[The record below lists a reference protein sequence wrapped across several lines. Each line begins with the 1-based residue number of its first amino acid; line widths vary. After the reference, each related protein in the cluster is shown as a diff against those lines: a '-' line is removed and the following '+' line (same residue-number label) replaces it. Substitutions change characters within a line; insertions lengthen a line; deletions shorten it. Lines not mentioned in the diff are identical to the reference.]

1 MAENKQTENKQ
12 TQDKKKGKIIGID
25 LGTTNSCVAVMEG
38 GTPKVIASAEGSRTT
53 PSVVAFKGTERLVG
67 IPAKR
72 QAVTN
77 PENTISSSK
86 RFIGR
91 KHGEVA
97 SEIKTVPYKVVSN
110 KNGDAVF
117 EVQGKIVTPEEIAAQ
132 ILTKMKETAEAY
144 LGEKVT
150 EAVITVPAY
159 FNDSQRQSTK
169 DAGRIAGLDVKRI
182 IPEPTAAALAYGL
195 DKDKADKKIAVF
207 DLGGGTFDIS
217 ILEIGDGVF
226 EVLSTNGDTHLGGDD
241 FDNEILKWMLDTFKK
256 EQGIDLHND
265 KMALQRLRDAA
276 EKAKIELSGTMSTEI
291 NQPFITMDA
300 SGPKHLSLTL
310 TRANLENLAHNLIQ
324 RTKEPCLKAL
334 KDANL
339 TKDDIGE
346 VILVGGMTRMPAVQE
361 MVKSI
366 FGKEGHKGVNPDEVV
381 AVGAAIQGGVL
392 TGDVK
397 DVLLL
402 DVIPL
407 TLGIETMGG
416 VMTPLVE
423 RNTTIPTQKKQI
435 FSTAADNQPAVT
447 IRILQ
452 GERKMAN
459 DNKEIGRFDLSD
471 IPPAPRGMPQIEV
484 AFDIDADGILHVSAK
499 DKASGKEQKIKIE
512 AQSGLS
518 EADIKRMLRDAEVHA
533 EEDKVRKE
541 EVEIINE
548 ADSLAFRASKAL
560 KDYGDKLPKDIVSDV
575 EAKIENVKKAL
586 ESKDIARIKV
596 AKTELESH
604 MQHIGEAMS
613 KAAGAAGDM
622 GGMGGM
628 GGDAGAAGFG
638 AGGHQGGA
646 QGSAQQSQAG
656 SSSSDNIQ
664 EAEVEIIE
672 PDDKKK

>member
-1 MAENKQTENKQ
+1 MAQQ
-12 TQDKKKGKIIGID
+12 SKKGHIIGID

-53 PSVVAFKGTERLVG
+53 PSIVAFKGNERLIG

-77 PENTISSSK
+77 PENTVSSAK

-91 KHGEVA
+91 KYNEVQ
-97 SEIKTVPYKVVSN
+97 SEIKTVPYKVTNNS
-110 KNGDAVF
+110 NGDAVF
-117 EVQGKIVTPEEIAAQ
+117 EVQGKVMTPEEISAQ
-132 ILTKMKETAEAY
+132 VLIKMKETAEAY

-195 DKDKADKKIAVF
+195 DKQHTDKKIAVF

-241 FDNEILKWMLDTFKK
+241 FDNEILHWMIETFKQ
-256 EQGIDLHND
+256 ENGIDLSKD

-276 EKAKIELSGTMSTEI
+276 EKAKIELSGTQTTEI

-300 SGPKHLSLTL
+300 SGPKHLSMTL
-310 TRANLENLAHNLIQ
+310 NRSKLESLAHNLIE

-334 KDANL
+334 KDAGL
-339 TKDDIGE
+339 SKDDIGE

-392 TGDVK
+392 TGVVK

-402 DVIPL
+402 DVTPL
-407 TLGIETMGG
+407 TLGIETLGG
-416 VMTPLVE
+416 IMTPLVE

-447 IRILQ
+447 IRVLQ

-459 DNKEIGRFDLSD
+459 DNKEVGRFDLTD
-471 IPPAPRGMPQIEV
+471 IPPSPRGLPQIEV

-499 DKASGKEQKIKIE
+499 DLSSGKEQKIRIE
-512 AQSGLS
+512 AQSGLQ
-518 EADIKRMLRDAEVHA
+518 EDEIKRMLKDAELHA
-533 EEDKVRKE
+533 EEDKKRKE
-541 EVEIINE
+541 EVEVHNE
-548 ADSLAFRASKAL
+548 AESLVFRAQKSL
-560 KDYGDKLPKDIVSDV
+560 DEYKDKVPQNVAESVKG
-575 EAKIENVKKAL
+575 KIDNLKKAL
-586 ESKDIARIKV
+586 ESNDTARIRS
-596 AKTELESH
+596 AKEELERE
-604 MQHIGEAMS
+604 MQHIGEAMA
-613 KAAGAAGDM
+613 KAHQQQAGGPAGADQ
-622 GGMGGM
+622 
-628 GGDAGAAGFG
+628 
-638 AGGHQGGA
+638 QGYQQQ
-646 QGSAQQSQAG
+646 QGQQQQSHHEEQKKG
-656 SSSSDNIQ
+656 KEDIE
-664 EAEVEIIE
+664 EAEVEIIDDE
-672 PDDKKK
+672 PKS

>member
-1 MAENKQTENKQ
+1 MNQQKRS
-12 TQDKKKGKIIGID
+12 KIIGID
-25 LGTTNSCVAVMEG
+25 LGTTNSCVAIMEG
-38 GTPKVIASAEGSRTT
+38 GQPKVIPSAEGSRTT
-53 PSVVAFKGTERLVG
+53 PSVVAYKGSERLVG

-77 PENTISSSK
+77 PENTITSSK

-91 KHGEVA
+91 KYNEVL
-97 SEIKTVPYKVVSN
+97 SEIKTVPYKVASSA
-110 KNGDAVF
+110 NGDAVF
-117 EVQGKIVTPEEIAAQ
+117 EVQGKLITPEEIAAQ
-132 ILTKMKETAEAY
+132 ILIKMKETAEAY

-195 DKDKADKKIAVF
+195 DKEKTDKKIAVF

-226 EVLSTNGDTHLGGDD
+226 EVLATNGDTHLGGDD
-241 FDNEILKWMLDTFKK
+241 FDNEILKWMLDSFKQ
-256 EQGIDLHND
+256 EHGIDLSKD
-265 KMALQRLRDAA
+265 KMALQRLRDAS
-276 EKAKIELSGTMSTEI
+276 EKAKIELSGTQQTEI

-310 TRANLENLAHNLIQ
+310 TRSKLESLTHQLIE
-324 RTKEPCLKAL
+324 RTREPCLKCL
-334 KDANL
+334 KDSGV
-339 TKDDIGE
+339 TKDNIGE

-361 MVKSI
+361 MVKQI

-392 TGDVK
+392 SGDVK

-402 DVIPL
+402 DVTPL

-423 RNTTIPTQKKQI
+423 RNTTIPTQKKQT
-435 FSTAADNQPAVT
+435 FSTAADNQPAVY
-447 IRILQ
+447 IKVFQ
-452 GERKMAN
+452 GERKMAE
-459 DNKEIGRFDLSD
+459 DNKLIGSFELSG
-471 IPPAPRGMPQIEV
+471 ILPAPRGLPQIEV

-499 DKASGKEQKIKIE
+499 DMQTGKEQKIRIE
-512 AQSGLS
+512 AKSGLNKDDV
-518 EADIKRMLRDAEVHA
+518 ERMLKDAELHA
-533 EEDKVRKE
+533 DEDKKRR
-541 EVEIINE
+541 EVVELKNE
-548 ADSLAFRASKAL
+548 ADSIAFRAGKAL
-560 KDYGDKLPKDIVSDV
+560 ADYKEKLPKDLVDTVQS
-575 EAKIENVKKAL
+575 KIDAVKKAL
-586 ESKDIARIKV
+586 EGNDLEKIRV

-613 KAAGAAGDM
+613 KAAQGSTTGAAT
-622 GGMGGM
+622 GGEQPHPTAEETSFARNADSRSSESTSSNPDIV
-628 GGDAGAAGFG
+628 DA
-638 AGGHQGGA
+638 
-646 QGSAQQSQAG
+646 
-656 SSSSDNIQ
+656 D
-664 EAEVEIIE
+664 VEIID
-672 PDDKKK
+672 DDKK